1 MAKRPGSELSPEE
14 EALLRQLQ
22 RLARLLDEQF
32 LIPGTNFR
40 AGFDGLVGLIPGI
53 GDLLTGGISIYIL
66 LQARRFKLPKHV
78 QARMLAN
85 IGIDV
90 VFGSVPVV
98 GDIFDVAFKSNRR
111 NLRLLQRHLE
121 RRRKVNHL

>member
-22 RLARLLDEQF
+22 RLAHLLDEQF

-40 AGFDGLVGLIPGI
+40 AGLDGLVGLIPGI

-111 NLRLLQRHLE
+111 NLRLLQRYLE
-121 RRRKVNHL
+121 RRRKVNR